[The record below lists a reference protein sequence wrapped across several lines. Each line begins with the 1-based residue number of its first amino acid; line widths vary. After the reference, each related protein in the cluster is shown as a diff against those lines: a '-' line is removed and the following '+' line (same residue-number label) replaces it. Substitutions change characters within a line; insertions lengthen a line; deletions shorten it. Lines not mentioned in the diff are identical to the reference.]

1 MSNVHEMDAEIR
13 DEGSGKALSE
23 NPAGARG
30 PVSRR
35 NNMSMRG
42 KKCSVNSCQNVF
54 KTVPCIS
61 VGSKKLL
68 YQFNLSLFCSRPRVQ
83 CNLHHCL

>member
-1 MSNVHEMDAEIR
+1 MSNVHEVDAEIR

-35 NNMSMRG
+35 NNMSVRG
-42 KKCSVNSCQNVF
+42 KKCSVNSC
-54 KTVPCIS
+54 PEC
-61 VGSKKLL
+61 
-68 YQFNLSLFCSRPRVQ
+68 VQ
-83 CNLHHCL
+83 DNAVYLCWK